1 MKEVEREGL
10 KIRRNQKK
18 SITTNITIFW
28 VYRRMPR
35 IKISRRL
42 IVRKPWKSI
51 PTRAVTK
58 RSSRKLLKPI
68 RFSQTPKSVPP
79 MIDWARTLSSKEPK
93 AEQLQLAILLRCLR
107 RRSGLRKPAQSFIRS
122 NAHSRKSS
130 TARLR
135 ESKSRDRELRSAP
148 VQLLKTKKRR

>member
-42 IVRKPWKSI
+42 IVRKP
-51 PTRAVTK
+51 
-58 RSSRKLLKPI
+58 
-68 RFSQTPKSVPP
+68 
-79 MIDWARTLSSKEPK
+79 
-93 AEQLQLAILLRCLR
+93 
-107 RRSGLRKPAQSFIRS
+107 
-122 NAHSRKSS
+122 
-130 TARLR
+130 
-135 ESKSRDRELRSAP
+135 
-148 VQLLKTKKRR
+148 